1 MTTFLRIIY
10 QFNLLIKLSRLNN
23 PVGIFLLFFP
33 CCFGIGLVSLEQVK
47 YNSLVILFLGSI
59 LMRSFGCIVNDIV
72 DKDIDCRVARTKL
85 RPLANNQIT
94 VTNAIIYLMVISMV
108 ALMLLMQLS
117 NLAIFLAILASTLI
131 FIYPFMK
138 RITYY
143 PQVVLGIIFNSG
155 ALISYA
161 NVTNNLTIASVVMYI
176 GCIFWTIG
184 YDTIYAFA
192 DAADDEKIKVKSLAL
207 VLKNNKYKLWILA
220 SLYLTFISMFVE
232 SILLS
237 AFKLSI
243 FAVLFIVAA
252 TALLMWQIVTLDVT
266 QPLNCLT
273 RFKAN
278 TIVGLLLFI
287 AMILLQ

>member
-33 CCFGIGLVSLEQVK
+33 CCFGMGLVSLEQAK
-47 YNSLVILFLGSI
+47 YNSLVIFLLGSI

-232 SILLS
+232 SILL
-237 AFKLSI
+237 AEFKLSI

-252 TALLMWQIVTLDVT
+252 TALLMWQITTLDVT

-287 AMILLQ
+287 AMILL

>member
-33 CCFGIGLVSLEQVK
+33 CCFGMGLVPLEQVK
-47 YNSLVILFLGSI
+47 YNSLVIFFIGSI

-85 RPLANNQIT
+85 RPLANNQIA
-94 VTNAIIYLMVISMV
+94 VTSAVIYLIVISMA

-117 NLAIFLAILASTLI
+117 DLAIILAILASTLI

-138 RITYY
+138 RLTYY
-143 PQVVLGIIFNSG
+143 PQVILGITFNSG

-220 SLYLTFISMFVE
+220 SLYLIFISMFVE

-252 TALLMWQIVTLDVT
+252 TCLLMWQIATLDVT

-287 AMILLQ
+287 AMILL